1 MALIFSTLA
10 SASPSRSFPFPL
22 SYSSSSASCKCS
34 SSSASPGF
42 MNQSKLMEFPYVSA
56 PHRNLMVD
64 IVSKVEAHLSSSLL
78 PCTLPQDVQY
88 FENQT
93 STSHAALLLRSALP
107 SSQVLTLIYMSISI
121 ITVTMLL
128 LFIINYDLMIICFLV
143 ISRYY

>member
-1 MALIFSTLA
+1 MALIFSNLS
-10 SASPSRSFPFPL
+10 SAFPSHSFPFSL

-34 SSSASPGF
+34 SSTIPPGF

-88 FENQT
+88 FENQS
-93 STSHAALLLRSALP
+93 STAHAALLLRSALP
-107 SSQVLTLIYMSISI
+107 SSQVSLYFYLYIYFYYV
-121 ITVTMLL
+121 TVVYHQL
-128 LFIINYDLMIICFLV
+128 
-143 ISRYY
+143 